1 MLNIVYRPTFRT
13 RIRIALI
20 VLITVAIT
28 ITGVGS
34 YWIAIDIIERN
45 AARSNVISIH
55 KSKQML
61 DNNLRQITVSIMTL
75 MISDAFKDLMKDVS
89 INDHS
94 RYATHLSSLQPL
106 FAQIK
111 LSEPMTQAILV
122 STPIGE
128 FYNTGYVRDTSV
140 PFIYSEMH
148 QRLKSEK
155 GFTWTIGHED
165 RLFTNQERVISFA
178 MEPITDFLVK
188 DVYIVVNI
196 SEDSM
201 KEALSSNLSE
211 NGGELLLLTQDG
223 QEVLR
228 SQSDLWSFI
237 ENEQPFWSQVAQ
249 EESSHFEYT
258 FGKHDYMVNAAKLE
272 GRTDWIVANVQKKS
286 VLFEQMDRIHWIV
299 VVVAGSSIIVAVM
312 LSKMLMAFLMR
323 PIHKLMTLMR
333 KVESN
338 NLSVRFEGEHAD
350 EFSRLGMRFNMM
362 VEEINKLIETIKE
375 TEKEKRTAEVKAL
388 QAHISPHF
396 LYNTLNTIYFKCE
409 LGDNEQVGEMVLAL
423 SRMFQLGLNDGN
435 AITTLDKEISHV
447 TQYLTIQQSCYADL
461 FQYELDVTDEELYKE
476 PILKIMLQPLVENAI
491 VHGFKNMRHGGKI
504 SINIMRDERKLKIIV
519 TDNGQGMD
527 VEKVLDSIRSSQTD
541 EKKSYALS
549 NIYDR
554 LQLYYGDQA
563 SMLMTSE
570 PYEQTTVTLL
580 LPIQV
585 PLQVV

>member
-140 PFIYSEMH
+140 PFIDSEMH

-258 FGKHDYMVNAAKLE
+258 FGK
-272 GRTDWIVANVQKKS
+272 
-286 VLFEQMDRIHWIV
+286 
-299 VVVAGSSIIVAVM
+299 
-312 LSKMLMAFLMR
+312 
-323 PIHKLMTLMR
+323 
-333 KVESN
+333 
-338 NLSVRFEGEHAD
+338 
-350 EFSRLGMRFNMM
+350 
-362 VEEINKLIETIKE
+362 
-375 TEKEKRTAEVKAL
+375 
-388 QAHISPHF
+388 
-396 LYNTLNTIYFKCE
+396 
-409 LGDNEQVGEMVLAL
+409 
-423 SRMFQLGLNDGN
+423 
-435 AITTLDKEISHV
+435 
-447 TQYLTIQQSCYADL
+447 
-461 FQYELDVTDEELYKE
+461 
-476 PILKIMLQPLVENAI
+476 
-491 VHGFKNMRHGGKI
+491 
-504 SINIMRDERKLKIIV
+504 
-519 TDNGQGMD
+519 
-527 VEKVLDSIRSSQTD
+527 
-541 EKKSYALS
+541 
-549 NIYDR
+549 
-554 LQLYYGDQA
+554 
-563 SMLMTSE
+563 
-570 PYEQTTVTLL
+570 
-580 LPIQV
+580 
-585 PLQVV
+585 